1 MRDCVNFECVAVKTL
16 LSFVATLRQESHHFC
31 RGFSG
36 ADEIRSLRAA
46 FHEKPT
52 TRPPDL
58 SMADTHKRKATDAAG
73 GADKRAKSKKQ
84 WRVPKK
90 GESGF
95 QQAKNTIQPG
105 DSGIWVSCDKGRENK
120 CIHEVKDLFGEY
132 AERLYPHAHDTANED
147 ETAEGGDV
155 AAEKKDSDLAASI
168 EDEINAEV
176 RDIRKPSTPELFTP
190 IMLNVPCV
198 VFFRT
203 RHPVDPVS
211 FVKTICE
218 DALKDSSHK
227 RTRFAKRLSPM
238 TLVGRASTEGLEKV
252 AAEVL
257 KPHFH
262 QEPFKKRKFA
272 IRPTIRNHTVL
283 TRDAVI
289 KQVASVVGPGH
300 QVDLNNYELL
310 IVVEVYQ
317 NVCGVSVL
325 DDSFERLKRYNLSEI
340 FEPTPKGQDVKK

>member
-1 MRDCVNFECVAVKTL
+1 MSL
-16 LSFVATLRQESHHFC
+16 LSASGTNPTTFAAR
-31 RGFSG
+31 FSG
-36 ADEIRSLRAA
+36 ADEVRSLKVA
-46 FHEKPT
+46 FYERST
-52 TRPPDL
+52 TRC
-58 SMADTHKRKATDAAG
+58 SVMADTHKRKATDAGG
-73 GADKRAKSKKQ
+73 GADKRAKTKKQ
-84 WRVPKK
+84 WRVPRR
-90 GESGF
+90 GDSGF

-132 AERLYPHAHDTANED
+132 AERLYPQARDIAND
-147 ETAEGGDV
+147 IETGEGGDV
-155 AAEKKDSDLAASI
+155 AAENKDGDLAASI
-168 EDEINAEV
+168 EDEIKAEV

-198 VFFRT
+198 VFFKT

-218 DALKDSSHK
+218 DSLKDSSHK

-252 AAEVL
+252 ATEVL

-262 QEPFKKRKFA
+262 QEPFKKRKDRTQFA
-272 IRPTIRNHTVL
+272 VRPTIRNHTVL

-289 KQVASVVGPGH
+289 KQVASIVGPGH

-317 NVCGVSVL
+317 NICGVSVL
-325 DDSFERLKRYNLSEI
+325 DDSFERLKRYNISEI